1 MQSKIEQVRSRV
13 AQCIAQAEAQFGIK
27 MPQINIRFDLTGRA
41 AGMAGCSQAWGGAA
55 TGFYLRFNVQHMA
68 LGGQTWEHLLND
80 TVPHEVAHSVC
91 QAFPRFGRRHDAG
104 WRRVCLALGGNGSR
118 CYTAEDAP
126 EAVAAQRPFNYIT
139 TTGAQ
144 VAVSPTI
151 HRKIQGGKVYRARQ
165 GGQLTRQCSYST
177 TAPSVTREVPVSSSI
192 FASLSGLSQDHYA
205 TLPRTSEA
213 PSASKADRLRAYLS
227 VAKRNVG
234 SEAKEQTIA
243 WAMTTL
249 GFTRGLASTY
259 VKNNWNLC

>member
-151 HRKIQGGKVYRARQ
+151 HRKIQGGSVYRVRQ

-177 TAPSVTREVPVSSSI
+177 TAPAVTREAPVSS
-192 FASLSGLSQDHYA
+192 FKLPVVP
-205 TLPRTSEA
+205 PRTSEA
-213 PSASKADRLRAYLS
+213 PAASKADRLRAYLS

-243 WAMTTL
+243 WAVSVL
-249 GFTRGLASTY
+249 GMTRGLAATY
-259 VKNNWNLC
+259 VKNNWDRC